1 MRLRSK
7 LDIGFGFILFLM
19 TLCVL
24 LSILMMRSQIKSI
37 DELVVVHFEKVSLID
52 RIEEDYAGTA
62 RKIRDLLLDP
72 ANIDF
77 QEINNIEDTLLKT
90 EQIIEKLQHEE
101 DDQRRKEFLT
111 ELMGSATAYRLD
123 VLEVS
128 KLLKA
133 GEREEAARLFL
144 TPEQNMV
151 RLSIEDKGFAFHNL
165 EYSKMKDLLMESN
178 QTYQMTILLMLT
190 FLALAL
196 ILGIGISRW
205 SAKGVSHSIRNLSEE
220 ITRVRKSNG
229 QIQRIEKIPLNE
241 LEPIAQAYN
250 RLVDSIEQHAQ
261 QEEDYKQT
269 LQEKALLETK
279 VNEIIV
285 LLQGITDLST
295 VANLFM
301 NKISLI
307 INAQMGVIY
316 LRKWECN
323 NGCVINAG
331 QSLIPLASYACDI
344 NLLKEKSIQ
353 LGKGIIGQCAQD
365 HQTVIL
371 NDIPKDYLKIS
382 SGLGEAPPQAIL
394 VLPIEFEGEVIAVL
408 EFASLHTFT
417 LFEQKLLERIAGIL
431 GIALYSIAQQMQM
444 KKLLEQSQSLTE
456 ELQIQ
461 SKELQL
467 QHGELRSALE
477 QLEKQYQESELKTQ
491 EIAKVSQFKSEF
503 LANMSHELRTPL
515 NSILILAQTLAE
527 NKKGGLTPKQVEYAT
542 TIYSA
547 GKDLLDL
554 INDILDLSKVESGK
568 MNIILSK
575 VNLEDLQKELEGQF
589 MPVADQKGLSFE
601 IQISPELPKIITM
614 DKAHVLQILKNL
626 LANAFKFTER
636 GSVQLEFYQ
645 PGKDTLD
652 EEGLNEI
659 PFLAVTVSDTG
670 PGIPEEQQTLIFEAF
685 RQVDGT
691 ISRKYGGTGLG
702 LSISRQLAHLIG
714 GTIKLKSK
722 VGKGSIFT
730 LYIPMVLSDIR
741 KTEPALHDEITDP
754 SQIPTEESKLIFVN
768 PKPLEG
774 KTILIVDDDI
784 SNVFALTSLL
794 EAYKMNALFAENGR
808 EALEMLA
815 DHSEIDLVLMDIMM
829 PEMDG
834 YETMSAIR
842 QIDKL
847 KMLPIIAVTAK
858 AMKNDREKCIEAGA
872 SDYIQ
877 KPINTDQLLS
887 VMQVWL

>member
-1 MRLRSK
+1 M
-7 LDIGFGFILFLM
+7 
-19 TLCVL
+19 
-24 LSILMMRSQIKSI
+24 KS
-37 DELVVVHFEKVSLID
+37 
-52 RIEEDYAGTA
+52 
-62 RKIRDLLLDP
+62 
-72 ANIDF
+72 
-77 QEINNIEDTLLKT
+77 
-90 EQIIEKLQHEE
+90 
-101 DDQRRKEFLT
+101 
-111 ELMGSATAYRLD
+111 
-123 VLEVS
+123 
-128 KLLKA
+128 
-133 GEREEAARLFL
+133 
-144 TPEQNMV
+144 
-151 RLSIEDKGFAFHNL
+151 
-165 EYSKMKDLLMESN
+165 
-178 QTYQMTILLMLT
+178 
-190 FLALAL
+190 
-196 ILGIGISRW
+196 
-205 SAKGVSHSIRNLSEE
+205 
-220 ITRVRKSNG
+220 
-229 QIQRIEKIPLNE
+229 
-241 LEPIAQAYN
+241 
-250 RLVDSIEQHAQ
+250 
-261 QEEDYKQT
+261 
-269 LQEKALLETK
+269 
-279 VNEIIV
+279 IIV

-323 NGCVINAG
+323 NGCVKNAG

-365 HQTVIL
+365 HQTVL
-371 NDIPKDYLKIS
+371 LKDIPKDYLKIS

-408 EFASLHTFT
+408 EFASLYTFT
-417 LFEQKLLERIAGIL
+417 LFERKLLERIAGIL

-444 KKLLEQSQSLTE
+444 KNLLEQSQSLTE

-542 TIYSA
+542 TIHSA

-568 MNIILSK
+568 MNIILSG
-575 VNLEDLQKELEGQF
+575 VNLEDLQKELECQF

-636 GSVQLEFYQ
+636 GSIQLKFYP
-645 PGKDTLD
+645 PGKDTLY
-652 EEGLNEI
+652 EEGMSEI

-741 KTEPALHDEITDP
+741 KTELTLHDEITDP
-754 SQIPTEESKLIFVN
+754 SQIPTEESKLMFVN

-794 EAYKMNALFAENGR
+794 EAYKMNVLFAENGC
-808 EALEMLA
+808 EALEMLG

-834 YETMSAIR
+834 YKTMTAIR
-842 QIDKL
+842 QIEKF

-877 KPINTDQLLS
+877 KPVNTDQLLS
-887 VMQVWL
+887 VMQV